1 MVHLA
6 KWICEGAAA
15 YDARFAAMPL
25 ALGADQAV
33 QGLQKLLAAAVL
45 PEAVAG
51 SLARDVAMTGAI
63 HVREL
68 TRQDW
73 TLLPS
78 WASLRA
84 MEQRRTWRVLG

>member
-1 MVHLA
+1 MAVA
-6 KWICEGAAA
+6 TATAA
-15 YDARFAAMPL
+15 
-25 ALGADQAV
+25 AV
-33 QGLQKLLAAAVL
+33 QGLQELLAAAVL

-84 MEQRRTWRVLG
+84 MEQRRIWRVLG